1 VGIVLRMGSPL
12 NHGWGALTARGF
24 GELSPPEAQHAMLEL
39 PTNRAEYVGV
49 LQDLGDYPARS
60 PIGQRIPS
68 GEEVQALRR
77 AGGASWRG
85 VILLDDEGALKHAA
99 WLFDRVFVL
108 DPFYDTGALL
118 YAAWHDPFIKDE
130 HSRLLAEQAG
140 WLVRLAPLL
149 NSGIALLA
157 PDHLPGSWVPRP
169 GWRKPR
175 PGADRRQLGGWSM
188 RSGLVLLY
196 WADRLDAV
204 VCTTRSD
211 VLAALHV
218 LLGDSTSAS
227 FRAPVATTAE
237 EAVAARAEFAE
248 QLCATWAEARKTSRR
263 RHHGCVEDVA
273 YALDSRASRALD
285 WRVALGSS
293 SLPEP
298 AMLIRRVLFG
308 EDPEREPPLPRRRLR
323 KRPLCLLAG

>member
-1 VGIVLRMGSPL
+1 MSS
-12 NHGWGALTARGF
+12 WGALTARGY
-24 GELSPPEAQHAMLEL
+24 GELSPPEAHHAMLEL
-39 PTNRAEYVGV
+39 PTNRSEYVGV
-49 LQDLGDYPARS
+49 LQDLGEYPARS
-60 PIGQRIPS
+60 PIGQRIPTR
-68 GEEVQALRR
+68 EEVEALKR
-77 AGGASWRG
+77 ASGASWRG
-85 VILLDDEGALKHAA
+85 VILLDDEAALKHAA

-108 DPFYDTGALL
+108 DPFYDIGALL

-175 PGADRRQLGGWSM
+175 AGADRRQLAGWSM

-196 WADRLDAV
+196 WADRLNGV

-211 VLAALHV
+211 VLAALDV
-218 LLGDSTSAS
+218 LLGNATSSNSLRVPTAASTD
-227 FRAPVATTAE
+227 
-237 EAVAARAEFAE
+237 EAMAARAEHADA
-248 QLCATWAEARKTSRR
+248 LCAAWAEARRMSRR
-263 RHHGCVEDVA
+263 RTRGCVEDVA
-273 YALDSRASRALD
+273 FALDRPAPQAQE
-285 WRVALGSS
+285 WRVVLGAS

-323 KRPLCLLAG
+323 RRPLCLLAS